1 MSSIASSSARAAVA
15 LTPTRLGADKT
26 VPYGI
31 ALLRLALGVL
41 LLAHGGLK
49 FLVFTLAGTAGFFA
63 SVGFP
68 AWMAYVVAP
77 AEVLAGLALIVGFQT
92 RLASWGLAFFTV
104 VAACLFHN
112 YWAQTGAQV
121 GVQQLMFTK
130 NLAIAGGLL
139 ALSVAGAGAWSM
151 DARRSGY

>member
-1 MSSIASSSARAAVA
+1 MNTSAAFGRSS
-15 LTPTRLGADKT
+15 GADS
-26 VPYGI
+26 
-31 ALLRLALGVL
+31 ALLLLGRVL
-41 LLAHGGLK
+41 IAWLFIPAGIGK
-49 FLVFTLAGTAGFFA
+49 IVGFAGTAGYIA
-63 SVGFP
+63 SKGMPMPNV
-68 AWMAYVVAP
+68 MV
-77 AEVLAGLALIVGFQT
+77 VLAILAELGCGLAILVGFQT

-112 YWAQTGAQV
+112 YWAQSGAQV

-151 DARRSGY
+151 DAKRTGY

>member
-49 FLVFTLAGTAGFFA
+49 FLVCTLAGTAGFFA

-92 RLASWGLAFFTV
+92 RR
-104 VAACLFHN
+104 VA
-112 YWAQTGAQV
+112 
-121 GVQQLMFTK
+121 
-130 NLAIAGGLL
+130 LL
-139 ALSVAGAGAWSM
+139 TLPILLGALSVHLGNGWVFSSPNGGWEFPAFVAVAGRARGLLGSGALAL
-151 DARRSGY
+151 DALRGASR

>member
-92 RLASWGLAFFTV
+92 RR
-104 VAACLFHN
+104 VA
-112 YWAQTGAQV
+112 
-121 GVQQLMFTK
+121 
-130 NLAIAGGLL
+130 LL
-139 ALSVAGAGAWSM
+139 TLPILLGALSVHLGNGWVFSSLNGGWEFPAFLAVASLAQALLGSGALSLDALRGAF
-151 DARRSGY
+151 R

>member
-31 ALLRLALGVL
+31 ALLRLALGAL

-92 RLASWGLAFFTV
+92 RR
-104 VAACLFHN
+104 VA
-112 YWAQTGAQV
+112 
-121 GVQQLMFTK
+121 
-130 NLAIAGGLL
+130 LL
-139 ALSVAGAGAWSM
+139 TLPILLGALSVHLGNGWVFSSPNGGWEFPAFLAVASLAQALLGSGALSLDALRGAF
-151 DARRSGY
+151 R